1 MANCAA
7 CHMPTGVGVP
17 PAFPALAGSAIA
29 TGDVAGHMDIVM
41 NGKAATAMA
50 AYKGILNDVDMA
62 AVITYERNAW
72 GNSASIVQPSAIK
85 AAR

>member
-1 MANCAA
+1 
-7 CHMPTGVGVP
+7 VP

-29 TGDVAGHMDIVM
+29 TGDAAAHLDIVL

-50 AYKGILNDVDMA
+50 PYRDILNDADLA

-72 GNSASIVQPSAIK
+72 GNSASVVQPAAVK